1 MEEKGRFI
9 VGALSWSGLV
19 SAIILQRLYS
29 YPSLTLTDIAL
40 VFLASAFAGTVL
52 GMLENIIPAFAIS
65 LFISVITVAGTLAL
79 PSALDISGPIYQEI
93 ALEQAL
99 ALTVQAFIPFTAI
112 AILMGGLAGGFAA
125 DRLGLS

>member
-1 MEEKGRFI
+1 MQEKGRFI

-29 YPSLTLTDIAL
+29 YPALALTDIAL
-40 VFLASAFAGTVL
+40 VFLASVFAGAVL
-52 GMLENIIPAFAIS
+52 GVLENIIPAFAIS

-79 PSALDISGPIYQEI
+79 PSALDISGPIYQQV